1 MYARYTAFEL
11 DASDRER
18 VPKFWSDVG
27 GPSAAR
33 QPGFVQALITES
45 NETPGRLRTV
55 TVLRTREDF
64 PRYYA
69 SDGREGAV
77 GNLA

>member
-11 DASDRER
+11 DPSDRER

-33 QPGFVQALITES
+33 QPEFVQALITES
-45 NETPGRLRTV
+45 
-55 TVLRTREDF
+55 
-64 PRYYA
+64 
-69 SDGREGAV
+69 DGHEGAV